1 MTFVYKSPCPSYYV
15 PAFLDPRSMNSS
27 FVRIKSNM
35 SLSLRLSLT
44 SLLCF
49 LFLTLVYG
57 QTCPNS
63 TSIGGFPALIE
74 VTLEELETGLEAGE
88 FTSVDLVNAYI
99 ARINEVNGTL
109 HCVTEI
115 NPDAIS
121 IAAELDAER
130 ANGTTRGPLH
140 GVPILIKNNIAT
152 DDKMNNTAGS
162 FALLG
167 AKVPRDS
174 TLASKLRAA
183 GVIILGKANLSQW
196 ANFRS
201 DNSTNG
207 WSAYGGQCYGV
218 YYPGQDPSGSSS
230 GSAVSSAIGLAFAT
244 LGSET
249 DGSILSPSE
258 VNNLVGIKPT
268 VGLTSR
274 SLVIPISQ
282 RQDTV
287 GPIARTVKDA
297 AYVLSAIAGKD
308 PRDNYT
314 LAQPWDTPP
323 DYVAACNFSSL
334 RGKRI
339 GIPRNVID
347 PTEEPDDT
355 VIVAFNAAVE
365 IIKRAGATIVDNTN
379 ITAYALAQYN
389 NGSNENIVLDAD
401 FVSDLPGEYLSMLT
415 YNPENVHDLAD
426 VRNFTQHFAQEDYPD
441 RDTAVWDQS
450 LALGFNNTSPLF
462 WAAYQNNLEVAGPQ
476 GILGLL
482 ANYSLDA
489 LILPTDFSPGLPA
502 MIGTPVVTV
511 PLGFYPANETV
522 VLNMRGSLVE
532 TGPNIPFGLSF
543 IGPAWSEASLIG
555 YAYAYEQRTQTRN
568 KVQPYIVPSTELID
582 VVGKGNGTV
591 SMAMGKRSLKSLRN
605 HESVR
610 GYEMK
615 RSANSKRDFP
625 RKVSSRHER

>member
-1 MTFVYKSPCPSYYV
+1 M
-15 PAFLDPRSMNSS
+15 
-27 FVRIKSNM
+27 
-35 SLSLRLSLT
+35 
-44 SLLCF
+44 
-49 LFLTLVYG
+49 
-57 QTCPNS
+57 
-63 TSIGGFPALIE
+63 
-74 VTLEELETGLEAGE
+74 
-88 FTSVDLVNAYI
+88 
-99 ARINEVNGTL
+99 
-109 HCVTEI
+109 TEI

-121 IAAELDAER
+121 IAAGLDAER

-140 GVPILIKNNIAT
+140 GVPIIIKNNIAT

-162 FALLG
+162 FALYG

-218 YYPGQDPSGSSS
+218 YYPAQDPSGSSS
-230 GSAVSSAIGLAFAT
+230 GSGVSSAIGLAFAA

-258 VNNLVGIKPT
+258 VSNLVGIKPT

-274 SLVIPISQ
+274 YLVIPISQ

-287 GPIARTVKDA
+287 GPMARTVKDA
-297 AYVLSAIAGKD
+297 AYVLSVIAGKD
-308 PRDNYT
+308 PHDNYT

-347 PTEEPDDT
+347 PTEEPDNT
-355 VIVAFNAAVE
+355 VIAAFDAAVVT
-365 IIKRAGATIVDNTN
+365 IQKAGATIVDNLN
-379 ITAYALAQYN
+379 ITPYALAEYT
-389 NGSNENIVLDAD
+389 NGTSETTVLDAD
-401 FVSDLPGEYLSMLT
+401 FVADLAEYLSMLT
-415 YNPENVHDLAD
+415 YNPHNVHSLAD
-426 VRNFTQHFAQEDYPD
+426 VANFTHQFPQEDYPD

-450 LALGFNNTSPLF
+450 LALGFDNTSPEF
-462 WAAYQNNLEVAGPQ
+462 WAAYQNDLEIAGPQ

-489 LILPTDFSPGLPA
+489 LILPTNFAPGLPA
-502 MIGTPVVTV
+502 KIGTPVVTV
-511 PLGFYPANETV
+511 PLGVYPANETV
-522 VLNMRGSLVE
+522 VRNMRGTLVE
-532 TGPNIPFGLSF
+532 TGPNIP
-543 IGPAWSEASLIG
+543 
-555 YAYAYEQRTQTRN
+555 
-568 KVQPYIVPSTELID
+568 
-582 VVGKGNGTV
+582 
-591 SMAMGKRSLKSLRN
+591 
-605 HESVR
+605 
-610 GYEMK
+610 
-615 RSANSKRDFP
+615 
-625 RKVSSRHER
+625 